1 MKKDISIITPLYN
14 GEKYIAH
21 CIDSVLAQN
30 AGTLE
35 YEIIIVDDGS
45 QDNSAKIIDQYASQ
59 HPDKVIAIH
68 QQNKGASEA
77 RKIALKYASGE
88 FLVFL
93 DADDW
98 LESHA
103 LKAMHDRCKKNN
115 LDFLECT
122 FVKYDTPQKSYHT
135 LHKYNGIFSGEE
147 FYNILFDINE
157 HIVITSA
164 MSRRSLWNENIF
176 LPEGVRLPNED
187 LFPLY
192 SIAKN
197 ISRVEITNDL
207 PIYHYRY
214 NPDSA
219 THTNVLIS
227 QQSLWREYFVQLRNL
242 LTRLNIAERY
252 EIEVRIMEVDRMAFN
267 VLKIDTTDEWYN
279 EIISYDTSRFG
290 KKHRILAV
298 LLKWPKLCRLIV
310 GINRRIKA
318 SLVRC

>member
-14 GEKYIAH
+14 GERYIAH
-21 CIDSVLAQN
+21 CIDSVLSQN
-30 AGTLE
+30 TGTLE

-45 QDNSAKIIDQYASQ
+45 QDNSALIIDQYASQ
-59 HPDKVIAIH
+59 YPDKVIAIH

-77 RKIALKYASGE
+77 RKTALKYATGE

-98 LESHA
+98 LDECA
-103 LKAMHDRCKKNN
+103 LLVMYNRCIKNN
-115 LDFLECT
+115 LDFLECS
-122 FVKYDTPQKSYHT
+122 FVNYDKNQSSYYSK
-135 LHKYNGIFSGEE
+135 HKYNGIFSGEE
-147 FYNILFDINE
+147 FYEILFDMNE
-157 HIVITSA
+157 YIAITCA
-164 MSRRSLWNENIF
+164 MSRRTLWSQDAF
-176 LPEGVRLPNED
+176 LPESLRLPNED
-187 LFPLY
+187 IFPLY
-192 SIAKN
+192 LIAGKV
-197 ISRVEITNDL
+197 SRVEITNDL

-214 NPDSA
+214 NPNSA

-242 LTRLNIAERY
+242 LTRLNIAEKY

-318 SLVRC
+318 FLDRH